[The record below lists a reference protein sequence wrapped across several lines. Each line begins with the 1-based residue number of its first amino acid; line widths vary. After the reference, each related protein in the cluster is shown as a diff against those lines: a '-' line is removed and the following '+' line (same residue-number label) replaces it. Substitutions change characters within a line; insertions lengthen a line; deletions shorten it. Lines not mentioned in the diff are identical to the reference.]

1 MYSEL
6 AAQIMTPLQSQKKLD
21 VNGKVVE
28 HFEQVTGRT
37 RAGKNGKDLKCP
49 CCETKMRIYHL
60 SWTSLQCRY
69 CHTDVPKNEW
79 LVDQLDT
86 WRTPR

>member
-1 MYSEL
+1 
-6 AAQIMTPLQSQKKLD
+6 MTPLQSQKKLD

-49 CCETKMRIYHL
+49 RCENKMRIYHL

-69 CHTDVPKNEW
+69 CHTDVPKKEW